1 MIKEI
6 KYNGHSA
13 SPSDYQSPDGDM
25 ASMLNCIPERGA
37 LKPIPPPETVESF
50 GENTT
55 VLAIHKVANKEHYI
69 LYDGNKLTWEDV
81 NDDSITGEL
90 YDFSDDGG
98 VASVTPIGN
107 TLAVLD
113 GNGTIH
119 YFLWR
124 NDAYSNLG
132 TQLPEL
138 NIEPCIE
145 TRVDNLADLK
155 SIYPE
160 LSNIETSV
168 ELGLPYAELVNLKT
182 GSLDEYVI
190 SDNTKREELYNQ
202 LFSIYNPIQ
211 NVLRKEGRFLAPFF
225 VRLAFRLYDGS
236 HAMHTVPFLMV
247 PTSSGAPFF
256 GVSINPDGA
265 KVQFTPLVASSNLHL
280 KGVLGDLSAWKNLI
294 THIDVFV
301 TAPLISYTDSA
312 ESIKSVIRAPYATTV
327 INGENVEWATD
338 YQPDTII
345 YNKSKLYLKE
355 VRSLREFYD
364 NTHDDT
370 EAFISRTSYVFKED
384 QKFNTYRVNGAITKG
399 YLVVDLT
406 AGDVGDL
413 YEPGFWPGQWV
424 PISPTADIPPKL
436 PHSDKYKVFTI
447 SGGGSYKFKTVSGL
461 VTGAFYTENTGL
473 SGFENTFLQFH
484 LQRTDNKD
492 YREELTDYSVFYKC
506 AEIDINDLNSADID
520 QPVAIKPD
528 TLNNIA
534 VQTKLTDSGALKQ
547 HKASFVFSYNNRL
560 NICIKEEQA
569 ANAAGIN
576 AQSAVRDD
584 TIASYEDIVN
594 VRITKALVKIEENG
608 QVIYKDISDD
618 WKTFI
623 YPLYFCY
630 PSLNATELIYTKE
643 YNKITNSSGDGNT
656 EKDENG
662 NKIVY
667 TVNER
672 ISLTRHPFLN
682 LAYAF
687 NDFQPLQGQTIDELP
702 QGYQTGI
709 LYGNKIKTSNVNNP
723 FIFSEEN
730 TSELPVGEIY
740 ALSTAAKALSQGQF
754 GQFPLYAFTDKGVWA
769 LEVTGTGTY
778 SARQPI
784 TRDVVLN
791 PESVT
796 QIDDAVLFATERGIM
811 LLSGSQ
817 VQCISEI
824 LDGKAFDWEQYG
836 FAYKKTGELGLPT
849 FVIPWEQYKANIQML
864 YDYTGQRI
872 IVFNPDYTY
881 SYVFSLDSKQWGIM
895 ESNIKSTVNYYPRA
909 YAMTDT
915 GDLVDYSAA
924 DKDFAE
930 GYYIT
935 RPLKLDAPDIHKT
948 ITGIIQRGQF
958 KKGHVNTML
967 YGSRDLDTWYPV
979 YGSNNHILRGMRGTP
994 YKYFRIASTFHL
1006 ERDESI
1012 TGCSVD
1018 YEPRLNNKLR

>member
-25 ASMLNCIPERGA
+25 ASMLNCIPHRGA
-37 LKPIPPPETVESF
+37 LRPILPPEKVGTF
-50 GENTT
+50 GKNTT
-55 VLAIHKVANKEHYI
+55 VLAIHKVANREHYI
-69 LYDGNKLTWEDV
+69 LYAGTVLTWEMVGGDAT
-81 NDDSITGEL
+81 DEL

-98 VASVTPIGN
+98 VVSVTPIGN

-113 GNGTIH
+113 GNGTVH
-119 YFLWR
+119 YFLWQ
-124 NDAYSNLG
+124 NDTYKSLG
-132 TQLPEL
+132 SQLPEL

-168 ELGLPYAELVNLKT
+168 GLNLPYAELIKLKT

-190 SDNTKREELYNQ
+190 SNNAKREELYNQ

-211 NVLRKEGRFLAPFF
+211 NALRKEGRFLAPFF

-280 KGVLGDLSAWKNLI
+280 KGALGDLSAWKNLI

-338 YQPDTII
+338 YQSDTII

-364 NTHDDT
+364 NTHGDT

-384 QKFNTYRVNGAITKG
+384 QKFKIYRVNGVITKG
-399 YLVVDLT
+399 YLVVDLS

-424 PISPTADIPPKL
+424 AVSPAADIPGGL
-436 PHSDKYKVFTI
+436 PRPDKYKVFAI
-447 SGGGSYKFKTVSGL
+447 SGGSYKFKTVSGL

-473 SGFENTFLQFH
+473 SGHENTFLQFH

-492 YREELTDYSVFYKC
+492 YREVLTEYNTFYKC

-528 TLNNIA
+528 TLNNIN
-534 VQTKLTDSGALKQ
+534 VQMKLTDTGAFKQ
-547 HKASFVFSYNNRL
+547 YKTSFVFSYNNRL
-560 NICIKEEQA
+560 NVCIKEEQA

-576 AQSAVRDD
+576 AQSAVRND
-584 TIASYEDIVN
+584 TIPSYEDIVN

-630 PSLNATELIYTKE
+630 PSLNATEFIYAKE
-643 YNKITNSSGDGNT
+643 YNKITYSSGDGKT

-662 NKIVY
+662 NEIVY

-687 NDFQPLQGQTIDELP
+687 NDFLPLQGQPIDELS

-709 LYGNKIKTSNVNNP
+709 LYGNKIKTSEVDNP
-723 FIFSEEN
+723 FIFREEN
-730 TSELPVGEIY
+730 TSLLPVGKIH
-740 ALSTAAKALSQGQF
+740 ALSTAAKALSQGQL

-778 SARQPI
+778 SARQSI
-784 TRDVVLN
+784 ARDVVLDAK
-791 PESVT
+791 SVT
-796 QIDDAVLFATERGIM
+796 QIDDAVLFATLRGIM

-817 VQCISEI
+817 VQCISEV
-824 LDGKAFDWEQYG
+824 LDGTEFDITQLE
-836 FAYKKTGELGLPT
+836 FAYKKISEDSKALNTVSWDT
-849 FVIPWEQYKANIQML
+849 YKAKIQML

-872 IVFNPDYTY
+872 IVFNPEYDHA
-881 SYVFSLDSKQWGIM
+881 YVFSLESKQWGIM

-909 YAMTDT
+909 YAMTRT
-915 GDLVDYSAA
+915 GDLVDYSVA
-924 DKDFAE
+924 DEDFAE

-935 RPLKLDAPDIHKT
+935 RPLKLDAPDVHKT
-948 ITGIIQRGQF
+948 ISGIIQRGQF

-967 YGSRDLDTWYPV
+967 YGSRDLEKWYPV
-979 YGSNNHILRGMRGTP
+979 YGSNDHILRGMRGTP

-1006 ERDESI
+1006 ECDESI
-1012 TGCSVD
+1012 TGCSID
-1018 YEPRLNNKLR
+1018 FEPRLNNKLR

>member
-1 MIKEI
+1 M
-6 KYNGHSA
+6 
-13 SPSDYQSPDGDM
+13 
-25 ASMLNCIPERGA
+25 
-37 LKPIPPPETVESF
+37 
-50 GENTT
+50 
-55 VLAIHKVANKEHYI
+55 
-69 LYDGNKLTWEDV
+69 
-81 NDDSITGEL
+81 
-90 YDFSDDGG
+90 
-98 VASVTPIGN
+98 
-107 TLAVLD
+107 
-113 GNGTIH
+113 
-119 YFLWR
+119 
-124 NDAYSNLG
+124 
-132 TQLPEL
+132 PEL

-168 ELGLPYAELVNLKT
+168 GLSLPYAELAKLKT
-182 GSLDEYVI
+182 GTLDEYVI

-211 NVLRKEGRFLAPFF
+211 NALRKEGRFLAPFF

-256 GVSINPDGA
+256 GVSMNPAGE
-265 KVQFTPLVASSNLHL
+265 KVQFTPLVASSSLYL
-280 KGVLGDLSAWKNLI
+280 KGKLGDLSAWKNLI

-301 TAPLISYTDSA
+301 TSPLISYTDSA
-312 ESIKSVIRAPYATTV
+312 ESIQSVIRAPYAATV
-327 INGENVEWATD
+327 IKEGNVEWATD
-338 YQPDTII
+338 YQSDTII

-355 VRSLREFYD
+355 VRSLREYYD
-364 NTHDDT
+364 KTHAAA
-370 EAFISRTSYVFKED
+370 EAFISRTSYVFKENE
-384 QKFNTYRVNGAITKG
+384 KFNTYRVNGETTPG

-424 PISPTADIPPKL
+424 PISPEGDVPNGLTL
-436 PHSDKYKVFTI
+436 PDKYKVFATY
-447 SGGGSYKFKTVSGL
+447 GGKSLKFKDVSGL
-461 VTGAFYTENTGL
+461 VTGTFYTANTGL
-473 SGFENTFLQFH
+473 SGLENTFLQFH

-506 AEIDINDLNSADID
+506 AEIDINDLSSADLDMSI
-520 QPVAIKPD
+520 PIKSD
-528 TLNNIA
+528 VLNNITTQ
-534 VQTKLTDSGALKQ
+534 QTLLDSSAAKQ
-547 HKASFVFSYNNRL
+547 NKASLVFSYNNRL
-560 NICIKEEQA
+560 NVCVTEEQP

-576 AQSAVRDD
+576 AQSAVRETDND
-584 TIASYEDIVN
+584 GIYPSVGDIVN
-594 VRITKALVKIEENG
+594 IRIVKALVKIEENG

-630 PSLNATELIYTKE
+630 PSLNATELVYTKE
-643 YNKITNSSGDGNT
+643 YNKIAN
-656 EKDENG
+656 NG
-662 NKIVY
+662 NLELEGTSPKVY
-667 TVNER
+667 SVNES
-672 ISLTRHPFLN
+672 ITLARHQFLN

-687 NDFQPLQGQTIDELP
+687 NDFQPLQGREISELP
-702 QGYQTGI
+702 QDLQTGI
-709 LYGNKIKTSNVNNP
+709 TYGNKIKTSNVNNP

-730 TSELPVGEIY
+730 TSELPVGEIF

-784 TRDVVLN
+784 TRDVVLDAN
-791 PESVT
+791 SVT

-817 VQCISEI
+817 AQCISEI

-836 FAYKKTGELGLPT
+836 FAYKKTGELGLRT
-849 FVIPWEQYKANIQML
+849 FVIPWEQYKASIQML

-872 IVFNPDYTY
+872 IVFNPEYDHA
-881 SYVFSLDSKQWGIM
+881 YVFSLESKQWGIM
-895 ESNIKSTVNYYPRA
+895 ESNIKSTVDYYPRA
-909 YAMTDT
+909 YAMTST

-935 RPLKLDAPDIHKT
+935 RPLKLDTPDVHKT
-948 ITGIIQRGQF
+948 ITAIIQRGQF

-967 YGSRDLDTWYPV
+967 YGSRDLDKWYPI
-979 YGSNNHILRGMRGTP
+979 YGSNDHILRGMRGTP

>member
-25 ASMLNCIPERGA
+25 ACMLNCIPERGA
-37 LKPIPPPETVESF
+37 LKPILPPETVKSF
-50 GENTT
+50 GEETS
-55 VLAIHKVANKEHYI
+55 VLAIHKVANREHYI
-69 LYDGNKLTWEDV
+69 LYAGTVLTWKMVGGDAT
-81 NDDSITGEL
+81 DEL

-168 ELGLPYAELVNLKT
+168 GLNLPYAELVNLKT

-280 KGVLGDLSAWKNLI
+280 KGALGDLSAWKNLI

-338 YQPDTII
+338 YQSDTII

-364 NTHDDT
+364 NTHDKT
-370 EAFISRTSYVFKED
+370 NAFISRTSYIFKENE
-384 QKFNTYRVNGAITKG
+384 KFNTYRVNGAITKG
-399 YLVVDLT
+399 YLVVDLS

-424 PISPTADIPPKL
+424 PISPTADIPDGL
-436 PHSDKYKVFTI
+436 PHPDKYKAFAI
-447 SGGGSYKFKTVSGL
+447 FGGTNYKFKTVSGL
-461 VTGAFYTENTGL
+461 VTGTFYTANTGL
-473 SGFENTFLQFH
+473 SGLENTFLQFH

-492 YREELTDYSVFYKC
+492 YREVLTEYNTFYKC
-506 AEIDINDLNSADID
+506 AEIDINDLSSADLDMPI
-520 QPVAIKPD
+520 PIKTG
-528 TLNNIA
+528 TLNNITTQ
-534 VQTKLTDSGALKQ
+534 QTLLDSGAAKQ
-547 HKASFVFSYNNRL
+547 NKASLVFSYNNRL
-560 NICIKEEQA
+560 NVCVTEEQPV
-569 ANAAGIN
+569 NAAGIN
-576 AQSAVRDD
+576 AQSAIRDTVND
-584 TIASYEDIVN
+584 GILPSVGDIVN
-594 VRITKALVKIEENG
+594 IRIVKALVKIEENG

-630 PSLNATELIYTKE
+630 PSLNATELVYTKE
-643 YNKITNSSGDGNT
+643 YNKIAD
-656 EKDENG
+656 NG
-662 NKIVY
+662 ITSPKVY
-667 TVNER
+667 SVNE
-672 ISLTRHPFLN
+672 STTLARHPFLN

-687 NDFQPLQGQTIDELP
+687 NDFQPLQGRSIDELP

-784 TRDVVLN
+784 TRDVVLDAK
-791 PESVT
+791 SVT

-817 VQCISEI
+817 VQCISEV
-824 LDGKAFDWEQYG
+824 LDGTEFDITQLE
-836 FAYKKTGELGLPT
+836 FAYKKISEDSTALDT
-849 FVIPWEQYKANIQML
+849 VSWDTYKENIQML

-872 IVFNPDYTY
+872 IVFNPQYGHA
-881 SYVFSLDSKQWGIM
+881 YVFSLESKQWGIM
-895 ESNIKSTVNYYPRA
+895 KSSIKSTVNYYPRA
-909 YAMTDT
+909 YAMTGA

-935 RPLKLDAPDIHKT
+935 RPLKLDTPDVHKT

-967 YGSRDLDTWYPV
+967 YGSRDLDTWYPI
-979 YGSNNHILRGMRGTP
+979 YGSNDHILRGMRGTP

-1018 YEPRLNNKLR
+1018 YELRLNNKLR